1 MRFMAVKLSLEACI
15 RCGACMDEC
24 PEAAICYDDQNIPYV
39 IEEECTDCGECIQVC
54 CTEALEL

>member
-1 MRFMAVKLSLEACI
+1 MAVKLSLEACI

-24 PEAAICYDDQNIPYV
+24 PEAAICYDDHNIPYI
-39 IEEECTDCGECIQVC
+39 IEEECTDCGDCLQVC